1 MNAGERAIVK
11 EERRLEKERKRRIEL
26 ANRMLIPVGG
36 KTLESI
42 GLIAIDPSGVFRF
55 MGNRWLKIYEISGV
69 NEKLVDAIADVSG
82 RVRITFYISENGRET
97 CHLTLIEQG
106 EVYEEVR
113 QKLTEDES
121 VIQKVCSMHPLS
133 VDEAM
138 NHIASNFYKDIRFSY
153 ASFVRGKKDWK
164 KECFLEVREDVTGF
178 ETGRIFGESLSILHF
193 PMEMKEGLLKD
204 LKSLGCP
211 LYFAVDM
218 NSLTEEEQE
227 DFRRALEKKYNRRLM
242 TTETEDYINQSL
254 SIILLC
260 DSKDARKIVEE
271 TLISIFLKYGANCT
285 SFITVA
291 NELLDI
297 SGFKQE
303 IARKYMS
310 VGMKIENEK
319 QRNRNNNDYL
329 ADASTKLLNEKDKLD
344 AFSKALDT
352 DDDHYFNS
360 TMLIFIQAKDDAE
373 LAQIEE
379 KLMNAASLKSI
390 KLKSCFG
397 KQRQA
402 LNSVLP
408 LGIQE
413 FKRVVNLSSSC
424 LAMLMPFKTQELNDE
439 NGIYYG
445 INQLS
450 QNAIFA
456 DKKKL
461 KNHNGLIL
469 GQSGSGKSVFAK
481 SEIISTFTNYEEDQI
496 IIIDPQSEYGS
507 LAGVTDGTVISFDS
521 SKEFYLNP
529 MDVDFEG
536 ADYGRLQEIVAEKAD
551 FILTLLSSC
560 LKRDILPEEQGVID
574 KVIDRV
580 YSENYAMRKRLNGL
594 GESTSEFE
602 IPAYM
607 RAETK
612 GLLKATEL
620 SNEEQ
625 IRAYSPT
632 LQDIYQ
638 GLKDYGNEIGTHLA
652 AAMEI
657 FVNGSLNLF
666 NHRTNVDLSNRFI
679 VFDLS
684 GLKENLRV
692 TSMLI
697 MMETVRCAIK
707 SNAAKGRWTHLYI
720 DEFHELL
727 AIEQV
732 AGFVLRLWKEIRKMS
747 GILNGITQ
755 NMSDLLNNE
764 NGGKLQAILSNT
776 EYFALLSQSTLDK
789 EKLMQFLPNISA
801 AMFNFVDNADSGT
814 GLIRMGPVTVPF
826 DMRMSTECEIYK
838 IVNTDGGGYGV

>member
-1 MNAGERAIVK
+1 MEMPKSKYDQTKQNDTPRVA
-11 EERRLEKERKRRIEL
+11 EL
-26 ANRMLIPVGG
+26 FSVQDVISVV
-36 KTLESI
+36 SI
-42 GLIAIDPSGVFRF
+42 
-55 MGNRWLKIYEISGV
+55 
-69 NEKLVDAIADVSG
+69 
-82 RVRITFYISENGRET
+82 
-97 CHLTLIEQG
+97 
-106 EVYEEVR
+106 
-113 QKLTEDES
+113 DES
-121 VIQKVCSMHPLS
+121 GIFELPGKRFSKLYALSDINFAGVTDEEQKS
-133 VDEAM
+133 
-138 NHIASNFYKDIRFSY
+138 IIINFSKVLKAIPCRFSY
-153 ASFVRGKKDWK
+153 TVANEHVDERAFHEKVLYPLKGDKYDGLRRSYNKVIADKVSDAKQGLYQTIYLTLTIKAEDMADAKSTFASMESAIRSAFIGIGVNGIQGSVMRSVGIDERMQLLFNLMHSGMNHHYKFNFEKELKARHDWLNIVSPVSV
-164 KECFLEVREDVTGF
+164 CFENEDFSINGQV
-178 ETGRIFGESLSILHF
+178 GRIYFVDEY
-193 PMEMKEGLLKD
+193 P
-204 LKSLGCP
+204 KSLESDIIS
-211 LYFAVDM
+211 A
-218 NSLTEEEQE
+218 LT
-227 DFRRALEKKYNRRLM
+227 
-242 TTETEDYINQSL
+242 
-254 SIILLC
+254 
-260 DSKDARKIVEE
+260 KI
-271 TLISIFLKYGANCT
+271 NCT
-285 SFITVA
+285 SFVTVA

-303 IARKYMS
+303 IARKYMA

-329 ADASTKLLNEKDKLD
+329 ADASTKLLNEKEKLD

-360 TMLIFIQAKDDAE
+360 TMLIFVLTENKDEMD
-373 LAQIEE
+373 QIEE

-390 KLKSCFG
+390 RLKTCFG
-397 KQRQA
+397 KQKEA

-408 LGIQE
+408 LGAQE

-450 QNAIFA
+450 QNVIFA
-456 DKKKL
+456 DKKLL

-469 GQSGSGKSVFAK
+469 GQSGSGKSVFSK
-481 SEIISTFTNYEEDQI
+481 SEIISTFVNYEGDQI

-507 LAGVTDGTVISFDS
+507 LAEVVDGTVISFDS

-536 ADYGRLQEIVAEKAD
+536 VDYGRLQEIVAEKAD

-560 LKRDILPEEQGVID
+560 LRRDILPEEQGVID
-574 KVIDRV
+574 KVIEKV
-580 YSENYAMRKRLNGL
+580 YSENFSMRKRLNGIDET
-594 GESTSEFE
+594 ESEYE
-602 IPAYM
+602 IPAYLKSDV
-607 RAETK
+607 T
-612 GLLKATEL
+612 GLLMATDL

-625 IRAYSPT
+625 IKAYSPT
-632 LQDIYQ
+632 LQDVYQ
-638 GLKDYGNEIGTHLA
+638 GLKDFGSDIGLHLA

-666 NHRTNVDLSNRFI
+666 NHRTNVDLKNRFI

-684 GLKENLRV
+684 GLKENLQV

-697 MMETVRCAIK
+697 MMETVRSKIK
-707 SNAAKGRWTHLYI
+707 ANATKGRWTHLYI

-727 AIEQV
+727 GVEQV
-732 AGFVLRLWKEIRKMS
+732 ANFVLKLWKEIRKMS

-755 NMSDLLNNE
+755 NMTDLLNNE

-789 EKLMQFLPNISA
+789 NKLMEFLPSISP
-801 AMFNFVDNADSGT
+801 AMFNFVDNADKGT
-814 GLIRMGPVTVPF
+814 GLLRMGTVTVPF
-826 DMRMSTECEIYK
+826 DMKMSTESEIYK